1 MSSPLDFVARP
12 LYPAAA
18 DGMARTSSQ
27 APLVTATP
35 PRADGSAHS
44 VRGSAA
50 SATPAPGA
58 SVAPAGSGP
67 KTRSRR
73 PPIARKVMAP
83 PVDALASVHP
93 TSSEARGAFLGGGG
107 APPVQPTA
115 AVSTSAR
122 TTTQAVE
129 IDHVA
134 ANVSAL
140 AASCEDVK
148 RELSIVSDAVSGA
161 SAKLETHAKTLET
174 YGSIVSGLTNSVTKL
189 TSVVTSQLPS
199 PSWREDGVDPHGAA
213 KVPRVGFA
221 ADAKHASKYLE
232 VKIEDG
238 QANDRVVG
246 MHHMI
251 AIRRK
256 LNDRLTDSVGT
267 ALTCGGV
274 YQDSATFSTL
284 VSECTMEHFGC
295 SEEEARVFLE
305 SDINQPTKQRGGG
318 SKARSSSSSSEYASG
333 SKQKKAEPT
342 IVHAG
347 SLLLAVQPHL
357 VEAIKKKVIAAFFVA
372 VGLQI
377 STVTLIQV
385 LQWLAK
391 NKYTASDVGHKAVR
405 AGVKAMFAYL
415 GVSDRELDDDVGS
428 RTVLNIS
435 IGHYAL
441 ASCFIQHCMELAV
454 AKAYKK
460 RTRRTGAEPG
470 LYLLWRLELLRGVV
484 VAAAVG
490 VMSGNEWALSEAA
503 AGAVNVDVWADL
515 AAAVGVAEKRG

>member
-1 MSSPLDFVARP
+1 M
-12 LYPAAA
+12 
-18 DGMARTSSQ
+18 
-27 APLVTATP
+27 
-35 PRADGSAHS
+35 
-44 VRGSAA
+44 
-50 SATPAPGA
+50 
-58 SVAPAGSGP
+58 
-67 KTRSRR
+67 
-73 PPIARKVMAP
+73 
-83 PVDALASVHP
+83 
-93 TSSEARGAFLGGGG
+93 
-107 APPVQPTA
+107 
-115 AVSTSAR
+115 
-122 TTTQAVE
+122 
-129 IDHVA
+129 
-134 ANVSAL
+134 
-140 AASCEDVK
+140 
-148 RELSIVSDAVSGA
+148 
-161 SAKLETHAKTLET
+161 
-174 YGSIVSGLTNSVTKL
+174 
-189 TSVVTSQLPS
+189 
-199 PSWREDGVDPHGAA
+199 
-213 KVPRVGFA
+213 PRVGFA

-470 LYLLWRLELLRGVV
+470 LYLLWRLELLRVHKFMEHDSNAHYGLASLMAIARTASACRRLKTRWWRTCKVSRRIKREATSACCTACWPSRSEPWRIVAARLKDAHGRGHDRKRRLGGRRGGCRRCDERERVGAVGSGRRCRERGRVGGLGRGRRCGGEARVIEMASAGVV
-484 VAAAVG
+484 WRASTGRVTPLRWLGACGSSHLQPALRF
-490 VMSGNEWALSEAA
+490 SGTA
-503 AGAVNVDVWADL
+503 
-515 AAAVGVAEKRG
+515 RC